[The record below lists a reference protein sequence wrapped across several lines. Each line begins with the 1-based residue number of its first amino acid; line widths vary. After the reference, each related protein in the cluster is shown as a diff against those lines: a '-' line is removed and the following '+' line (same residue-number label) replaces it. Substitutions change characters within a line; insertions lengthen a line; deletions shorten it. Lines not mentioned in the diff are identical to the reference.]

1 MGTRAVVARP
11 TPQGFTGRI
20 FLNDGTPGTAVAV
33 LRGFVLNVQE
43 GDVEA
48 AARVLIDDH
57 PGGWIDV
64 PDPDCRGRCLCHD
77 APPIN
82 GPASTEPTTEQTAS
96 EAEYVYV
103 LHPERLAVLAPG
115 GDGWEEIG
123 STPWWSD

>member
-20 FLNDGTPGTAVAV
+20 FLNDGAPDVAMSV

-48 AARVLIDDH
+48 AARVLIDEH

-64 PDPDCRGRCLCHD
+64 PDPDCRCLCHD
-77 APPIN
+77 APPSN
-82 GPASTEPTTEQTAS
+82 GAASTEPTTEQTAS

-103 LHPERLAVLAPG
+103 LHPERLAVLVPG
-115 GDGWEEIG
+115 DDGWEGIR
-123 STPWWSD
+123 STPWSD